1 MDKPIV
7 RDLTLLVY
15 RAVLGGIFV
24 AHGLQRVFLQG
35 LTETT
40 TKFTA
45 LHIPQPKLSAY
56 LVTGTEIV
64 CGALLIIGILST
76 LFASIL
82 ALLAFLALYFV
93 HLGHGF
99 FIENGGFEYVLLL
112 ASSLLLLV
120 VFGPGRLSLDWVLV
134 RHDQL

>member
-40 TKFTA
+40 TKFTT

-64 CGALLIIGILST
+64 CGALLIIGILAT

-93 HLGHGF
+93 HLGQGF